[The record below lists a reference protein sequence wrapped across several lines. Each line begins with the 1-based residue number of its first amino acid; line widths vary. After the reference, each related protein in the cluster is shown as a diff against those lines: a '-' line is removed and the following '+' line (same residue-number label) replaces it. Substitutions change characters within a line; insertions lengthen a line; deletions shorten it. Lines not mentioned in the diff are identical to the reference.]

1 MRVRVIVREYPAG
14 LFCGGSGGVLG
25 LGKLGKKDKN
35 MVVRGC
41 ARATPPPRIGYAMPT
56 AILYILGYRY
66 GYETNG

>member
-1 MRVRVIVREYPAG
+1 MWECPAG

-41 ARATPPPRIGYAMPT
+41 ARATPPPLHMHTIPT
-56 AILYILGYRY
+56 SILYVLGYRY